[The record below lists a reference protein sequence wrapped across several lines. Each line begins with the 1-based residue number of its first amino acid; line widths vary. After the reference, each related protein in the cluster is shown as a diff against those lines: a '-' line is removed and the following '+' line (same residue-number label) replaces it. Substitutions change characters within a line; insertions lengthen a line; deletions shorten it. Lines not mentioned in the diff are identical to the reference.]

1 MNNIPDD
8 PRLKDIESDPRGNK
22 IRTGIEKE
30 TGTKIKDFRTDKF
43 TRNQL
48 EGVNTFSNRDPFGRI
63 TDTLSTKGFPEKSR
77 FAKFTRRLLRGNA
90 KITTDSFLGIS
101 LKRP

>member
-30 TGTKIKDFRTDKF
+30 TGTKIKDFKTDKHYSF
-43 TRNQL
+43 LNDIINIHEKYGWKQ
-48 EGVNTFSNRDPFGRI
+48 
-63 TDTLSTKGFPEKSR
+63 EKS
-77 FAKFTRRLLRGNA
+77 FS
-90 KITTDSFLGIS
+90 IT
-101 LKRP
+101 

>member
-30 TGTKIKDFRTDKF
+30 TGTKIKDFKTDKF
-43 TRNQL
+43 YPLR
-48 EGVNTFSNRDPFGRI
+48 VRFPRI
-63 TDTLSTKGFPEKSR
+63 VKISST
-77 FAKFTRRLLRGNA
+77 
-90 KITTDSFLGIS
+90 IY
-101 LKRP
+101 